1 MCENPSIVIK
11 QSHGIKH
18 FRSATINVGTMKG
31 RSGEIV
37 EMLERRRVDVC
48 CVQEVRWRGASARF
62 ITGKERRYKFFW
74 VGNSVGVGGVGILL
88 AEEWVDKV
96 IEVVRVCDRIIK
108 KNCCCVFKM

>member
-1 MCENPSIVIK
+1 M
-11 QSHGIKH
+11 
-18 FRSATINVGTMKG
+18 
-31 RSGEIV
+31 
-37 EMLERRRVDVC
+37 DVC

-96 IEVVRVCDRIIK
+96 IEVVRVCDRII
-108 KNCCCVFKM
+108 NRYIMLHNLRV